1 MSGTLRHW
9 STAGEEQARLHGPV
23 YCAPLLESPARSP
36 ASGAEQREHRHPE
49 IERAK
54 SADLAACP
62 FSTFRGVTFVAQH
75 TASPSLT
82 LV

>member
-49 IERAK
+49 LSEQKRADPRL
-54 SADLAACP
+54 SVFNAFLAQ
-62 FSTFRGVTFVAQH
+62 R